1 MQSVTAWLESI
12 GLPEYDSVFIA
23 NKIDTEVL
31 RDLTEQDL
39 ERIGVSLGHR
49 KKMLRAITAFGEP
62 ALGSPHV
69 KPPEPP
75 HGEAQRRQLTLMFC
89 DLVGS
94 THLSHHLELEDM
106 HEVIRIYQAACSKV
120 ISTYDGFIAR
130 FMGDGILAYFGYPAA
145 HEDDAERA
153 VRAALEIIAALQR
166 IPARS
171 GAKLEVR
178 IGIATGLVVVGD
190 LIGKGA
196 SEKQLAVGETPNLAA
211 RLQAVADPGTVVIAA
226 STRRL
231 VGDLFRVR
239 DLGSLE
245 IKGFS
250 QPVPAWTVEG
260 LSTSEIR
267 FEAVHPVHLTGFV
280 GRESEISLLLDCKNL
295 AWKGEGQM
303 VFISGEAGIG
313 KSRLAVQLSECLASE
328 THARLRYQ
336 CSPYHSSSALYP
348 FIARLERAAEI
359 VPDDP
364 PARRLDKLEA
374 VLGADTAR
382 LPAVAPLFATLLSI
396 PFGGRYPPLALSPS
410 QQRSQTLAAILDQ
423 LDGLARE
430 QRVLCIFED
439 MHWADATS
447 LELLKLAAERL
458 PRLPIL
464 MLITSRPGHEP
475 PWTGLPNVSTLALG
489 RLDRPHAQLIVQQV
503 SGGRALPSDLLN
515 EIIAK
520 TDGVPLFV
528 EELTK
533 TVLETGIL
541 VEGSEGYRLERP
553 LPLLGIPATLHD
565 SLMARLDRLSPVKEI
580 AQIGAAIGR
589 EFSYDLLSAVSGRD
603 GPTLNEALTQLE
615 EAELVFRSGEP
626 PASAY
631 SFKHALVRDT
641 AYESLL
647 KSRRQVLHRR
657 IAETLCDRFPVT
669 AESEP
674 AVVAH
679 HFTQSGLAEL
689 AAEWWAKAGEQA
701 HGRAAYVEAA
711 AHLTKALNLA
721 EQFTDGPA
729 QRSLR
734 LRVLVAY
741 ANVLMVSKGYH
752 APETVVAF
760 TSARELAARVEE
772 AAERYSIYYGLWT
785 TSYVRGQLRRMK
797 DESDSFRR
805 DAERGPGSLAAAMAL
820 RISGA
825 SCWFEGDY
833 VGARSHLLRA
843 REVFESI
850 PDNKQSIL
858 FFIDVGVP
866 ILLFLAVVQWPLG
879 NVEEAQRCAEEA
891 MTRAREGGHPHTL
904 NYAHFH
910 KFLFD
915 MVRGDFEEAAPHA
928 HAFYQRVKKQELQQG
943 LAWGT
948 FIHGW
953 ATWRE
958 DDRELGEAAMRDGL
972 TLIAEQ
978 ELGVYFPMIA
988 SMRADIDSETDVAA
1002 AVTRLDGLL
1011 QENER
1016 TGQHW
1021 FDAELHRQRGD
1032 LLLRLAPPDIAA
1044 AEAAF
1049 MRAIAIAQSQQTK
1062 MFELRARIS
1071 LAKCR
1076 RAAG

>member
-1 MQSVTAWLESI
+1 MRSVTAWLESI
-12 GLPEYDSVFIA
+12 GVPEYDSLFVA
-23 NKIDTEVL
+23 NKIDMEVL

-39 ERIGVSLGHR
+39 ERIGVLLGHR
-49 KKMLRAITAFGEP
+49 KKMLRAITALGES
-62 ALGSPHV
+62 AFVSPHV
-69 KPPEPP
+69 RPPEPP
-75 HGEAQRRQLTLMFC
+75 RHEAQRRQLTLMFC

-94 THLSHHLELEDM
+94 THLSHRLELEDM
-106 HEVIRIYQAACSKV
+106 HEVLRAYQTACSRV

-153 VRAALEIIAALQR
+153 VRAALEITAAVQR
-166 IPARS
+166 IPTRS
-171 GAKLEVR
+171 GTKLEVR

-190 LIGKGA
+190 LLGKEP

-239 DLGSLE
+239 DLGQLD

-250 QPVPAWTVEG
+250 QPVAAWKVEG
-260 LSTSEIR
+260 LSASEIR

-280 GRESEISLLLDCKNL
+280 GREDEISLLLDCKNL
-295 AWKGEGQM
+295 AWKGEGQ
-303 VFISGEAGIG
+303 VVLISGEPGIG
-313 KSRLAVQLSECLASE
+313 KSRLAVQLCECVAPE
-328 THARLRYQ
+328 AHTRLRYQ

-348 FIARLERAAEI
+348 FVAQLERAAEI
-359 VPDDP
+359 KPDDP
-364 PARRLDKLEA
+364 PEQRLDKLEA
-374 VLGADTAR
+374 ALATGGAR
-382 LPAVAPLFATLLSI
+382 VSAVAPLFAALFSI
-396 PFGGRYPPLALSPS
+396 PFESRYPPLALSPA
-410 QQRSQTLAAILDQ
+410 QQRNQIFAAILDR
-423 LDGLARE
+423 LDGLAR
-430 QRVLCIFED
+430 QQPVLCIFED

-447 LELLKLAAERL
+447 LELLKQIAERL
-458 PRLPIL
+458 ARLPIL

-475 PWTGLPNVSTLALG
+475 AWANLPNVSTFSLG
-489 RLDRPHAQLIVQQV
+489 RLDQTHVQMIVQQV
-503 SGGRALPSDLLN
+503 TGGRALPSDVMD
-515 EIIAK
+515 EIITK

-541 VEGSEGYRLERP
+541 VEGGDGYRLERP
-553 LPLLGIPATLHD
+553 LPLQAIPETLHD

-589 EFSYDLLSAVSGRD
+589 EFSYDLLSVVSGRD
-603 GPTLNEALTQLE
+603 GPTLNDALAQLE

-626 PASAY
+626 PATTY

-657 IAETLCDRFPVT
+657 IAETLCDRFPV
-669 AESEP
+669 AAQSEP
-674 AVVAH
+674 GVVAH
-679 HFTQSGLAEL
+679 HFTQGGLAEL

-711 AHLTKALNLA
+711 AHLTKALTLT
-721 EQFTDGPA
+721 EQVSDGPA

-734 LRVLVAY
+734 LRILVAY

-752 APETVVAF
+752 AAETIAAF
-760 TSARELAARVEE
+760 SSARELAARVEE
-772 AAERYSIYYGLWT
+772 ASERYSIYYGLWT
-785 TSYVRGQLRRMK
+785 TSYVGGQLRRMK
-797 DESDSFRR
+797 DESDNFRR
-805 DAERGPGSLAAAMAL
+805 DVERGPGSLAAAMAL

-825 SCWFEGDY
+825 TCWFEGDY
-833 VGARSHLLRA
+833 IGARSHLLRA
-843 REVFESI
+843 REVFEAI
-850 PDNKQSIL
+850 PDNKQSVL
-858 FFIDVGVP
+858 FLVDVGVP

-879 NVEEAQRCAEEA
+879 NVEEAQRCADEA
-891 MTRAREGGHPHTL
+891 MVRAREGGHPHTL

-928 HAFYQRVKKQELQQG
+928 HAFYQRVRKQELQQG

-948 FIHGW
+948 FVHGW

-958 DDRELGEAAMRDGL
+958 GDRELGEAAMREGL
-972 TLIAEQ
+972 GVIAEQ
-978 ELGVYFPMIA
+978 ELGVYFPLIA
-988 SMRADIDSETDVAA
+988 SMRADVEADGDVGA
-1002 AVTRLDGLL
+1002 AVARLDKLL
-1011 QENER
+1011 EDNER

-1032 LLLRLAPPDIAA
+1032 LLLRLGPPDISG

-1049 MRAIAIAQSQQTK
+1049 IRAMDIARSQQTK